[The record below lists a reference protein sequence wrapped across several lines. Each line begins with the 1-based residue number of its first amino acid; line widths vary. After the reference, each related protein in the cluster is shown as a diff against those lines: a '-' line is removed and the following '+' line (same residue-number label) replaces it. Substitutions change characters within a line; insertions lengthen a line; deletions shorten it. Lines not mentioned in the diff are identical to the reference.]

1 MLILCIILGIIM
13 RFLHAKYYI
22 IRREQLDRGH
32 DDYLLLVGGGSG
44 VSGGAGGHSCSG
56 YVIWLAIAAET
67 QGTAGWLGRVE
78 HNGLVQNL
86 VSTQMQMSV

>member
-44 VSGGAGGHSCSG
+44 VSGGAGEAVTRARDMLSG
-56 YVIWLAIAAET
+56 
-67 QGTAGWLGRVE
+67 
-78 HNGLVQNL
+78 
-86 VSTQMQMSV
+86 